1 MAGKKSKGT
10 SRKIK
15 DKWKA
20 KEWYKVHAPRMFN
33 EMEIGETPSA
43 EPEYLIGRT
52 AEVTVHDLT
61 GDFSKMHIKLRFKIN
76 DIDGHVAKTSFIGHD
91 LTSDYVRRL
100 TRRKKTKTDHVVDV
114 ITTDGF
120 TIRVKPMSIAEKRIQ
135 TAQEEAIRQIL
146 GETLVKMGTEMKLSD
161 IVKSIV
167 SGEMAKDLA
176 KACRCVIPVKRIEV
190 RKSEVLA
197 TGEGDPESIIDA
209 MSPAREEEPESEEE
223 VSEEPSE
230 EVSEEVSEEAPE
242 EAPAEQPEEK
252 PVKKRA
258 SKKKAA
264 EEAPA
269 EETPKAE
276 EPE

>member
-33 EMEIGETPSA
+33 EIEIGETPSA
-43 EPEYLIGRT
+43 EPDYLIGRT
-52 AEVTVHDLT
+52 AEVTVQDLT

-76 DIDGHVAKTSFIGHD
+76 DIDGHTAKTTFIGHD
-91 LTSDYVRRL
+91 LTSDYIRRL

-114 ITTDGF
+114 KTKDGF

-146 GETLVKMGTEMKLSD
+146 GVTLVKMGDDMTLSE

-197 TGEGDPESIIDA
+197 AGEGDPESIIDA
-209 MSPAREEEPESEEE
+209 VSPQEEEEEAEEESEEAE
-223 VSEEPSE
+223 EASEEA
-230 EVSEEVSEEAPE
+230 SEEAPE
-242 EAPAEQPEEK
+242 EA
-252 PVKKRA
+252 
-258 SKKKAA
+258 S
-264 EEAPA
+264 EEA
-269 EETPKAE
+269 E
-276 EPE
+276 